1 MGFDVCIVE
10 LLIDYLIDE
19 YLIDFYMFW
28 SID

>member
-1 MGFDVCIVE
+1 VGFDVCIVE

-19 YLIDFYMFW
+19 YLIDFYMFL